1 MNIDSFVHFIR
12 ENYSPNG
19 IVFSTEKAKNIISKN
34 NLTPAEFLR
43 PFGFFPKITF
53 NTEISSFIISDFYLD
68 FYDSEFYHKIPESEY
83 STIIDRVLRSQ
94 KYSPKI
100 HDINFNNIFENS
112 KIKLTDRIIDK
123 LKDFSFPWFSAYI
136 KTIIELTK
144 FNESEL
150 FQQPLCFIY
159 ICSIDDPVDIVKPK
173 LTDKEKIPT
182 LIYERIYTP
191 DMPTLI
197 IIINDKSGEK
207 QITVEEKN
215 KYINGFKNLYKNYY
229 LLYWELNDIS
239 NGNIKDLDESIVKY
253 HSGDI

>member
-100 HDINFNNIFENS
+100 HDINFNNI
-112 KIKLTDRIIDK
+112 
-123 LKDFSFPWFSAYI
+123 
-136 KTIIELTK
+136 
-144 FNESEL
+144 
-150 FQQPLCFIY
+150 
-159 ICSIDDPVDIVKPK
+159 
-173 LTDKEKIPT
+173 
-182 LIYERIYTP
+182 
-191 DMPTLI
+191 
-197 IIINDKSGEK
+197 
-207 QITVEEKN
+207 
-215 KYINGFKNLYKNYY
+215 
-229 LLYWELNDIS
+229 
-239 NGNIKDLDESIVKY
+239 
-253 HSGDI
+253 